1 MHIRLKLWQV
11 LLLFLPGVTAVV
23 FLWFPDEG
31 PFGYRVSFP
40 LANLLMVLSVA
51 LVVTYQAYLAIRFDG
66 SQTGKLTLFRINAGI
81 PAVFTIVYL
90 LNVAWATV
98 TKINRVSSQYKAGP
112 MHIAQYHTSAWI
124 FLFLLIH
131 AFVTFYFV
139 NNQFVSRSI
148 RSNADE
154 QRRETLE
161 KEFLTPMKVL
171 TKVSIYVNCSII
183 VLEFLID
190 IIRAIKAK

>member
-11 LLLFLPGVTAVV
+11 LLLFLPGVVAVI
-23 FLWFPDEG
+23 FMWFPNEE
-31 PFGYRVSFP
+31 PSGYRVGFP
-40 LANLLMVLSVA
+40 LANLLMLLSVA

-66 SQTGKLTLFRINAGI
+66 SQTRKLTLFRINAGL

-90 LNVAWATV
+90 LQATWATA
-98 TKINRVSSQYKAGP
+98 TKINHVNPQYKTGP
-112 MHIAQYHTSAWI
+112 MHVAQYSTSAWI

-131 AFVTFYFV
+131 AFVTFYFI
-139 NNQFVSRSI
+139 NNQFVSRNI

-154 QRRETLE
+154 RRRETLE
-161 KEFLTPMKVL
+161 REFLMPMKLL

-190 IIRAIKAK
+190 IIRAMNHK